1 MILTQF
7 FEELHNMTDWVFTV
21 LMGGP
26 QPSTG
31 GTLDVSSFH
40 VGKKKMGNR
49 FSQAYPHFSQNIMV
63 SYTQF
68 VERILPK
75 AAALSKGKGLLPSST
90 TSTTL
95 AITPE
100 PSSDPDIL
108 VSNTSTFTP
117 TPAAA
122 NIAFKNSMSPMNMGG
137 NTSLSILPIPP
148 QAHDDAIR
156 SLNELL
162 WDVSHENTL
171 EQGHT
176 SLSNIASPQLPDV
189 LVPGLTDDI
198 LDIDSNPN
206 QVVAPPIIPHQPIE
220 PTFRFPASTLP
231 PNLES
236 PGESSSCMPHNQT
249 LCAVEAPPIAPR
261 DKRDIR
267 AMRAT

>member
-1 MILTQF
+1 
-7 FEELHNMTDWVFTV
+7 
-21 LMGGP
+21 
-26 QPSTG
+26 
-31 GTLDVSSFH
+31 
-40 VGKKKMGNR
+40 
-49 FSQAYPHFSQNIMV
+49 
-63 SYTQF
+63 
-68 VERILPK
+68 
-75 AAALSKGKGLLPSST
+75 
-90 TSTTL
+90 
-95 AITPE
+95 
-100 PSSDPDIL
+100 
-108 VSNTSTFTP
+108 
-117 TPAAA
+117 
-122 NIAFKNSMSPMNMGG
+122 MNMGG
-137 NTSLSILPIPP
+137 NTSLPILPMPP

-171 EQGHT
+171 EQGHI

-249 LCAVEAPPIAPR
+249 LCAVEAPSIALVGTGGEKCAYKPTILCMQR
-261 DKRDIR
+261 DTSAINTTFARRAQLRRHLRDLR
-267 AMRAT
+267 VL